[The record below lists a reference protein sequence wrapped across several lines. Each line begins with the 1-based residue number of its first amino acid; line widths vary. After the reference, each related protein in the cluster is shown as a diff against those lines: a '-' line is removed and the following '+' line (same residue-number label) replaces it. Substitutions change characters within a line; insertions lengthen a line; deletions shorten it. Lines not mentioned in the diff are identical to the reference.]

1 MVYYILMALTI
12 ALCGIFGIIGSE
24 INTGIPL
31 MILVPLALAMFVV
44 FLWLNVHKNT
54 SKTQGRIFLHN
65 LGFFAFTSAVTTLV
79 LTLSICVIFGID
91 ELLSGLLF
99 SLFFTVIFFVVMLV
113 TTLFAMLFYVK
124 RENKLTAK
132 IKELATKPFAFQVLV
147 FSMTLVF
154 LIAANIVMLIT
165 KSNLQFLWELII
177 LFFVAVIISAYGIV
191 GLRKAESKLL
201 YTTKLCARFV
211 CLEIVF
217 TLAYSLLTYPLMSEN
232 YSSTLLN
239 LFWRIKDGD
248 EISITV
254 VFLVLQMIIVFAVM
268 VVYGIALAS
277 KDMKNN
283 RGDISRS

>member
-12 ALCGIFGIIGSE
+12 ALCGIFGVIGSE

-44 FLWLNVHKNT
+44 FLWLNVRKNA
-54 SKTQGRIFLHN
+54 SKTQGRIFLRN

-91 ELLSGLLF
+91 EFLSGLLF

-132 IKELATKPFAFQVLV
+132 IKELSTKPFAFQVLV

-165 KSNLQFLWELII
+165 KSSLQFLWELII

-191 GLRKAESKLL
+191 GLRKAESKWL

-211 CLEIVF
+211 CLEIIF
-217 TLAYSLLTYPLMSEN
+217 SLAYSLLTYPLMSEN

-239 LFWRIKDGD
+239 LIWRIKDGD

-268 VVYGIALAS
+268 VVYGMALAY